1 MSDYWKLLGEG
12 LYGDV
17 AAVILRL
24 DLVQAFKHLSNRQ
37 KYVVWCYFMEGYTQQ
52 EIGNLLGV
60 SQRMVSDYI
69 DTVCK
74 RIAATLEG
82 EGGSVA

>member
-1 MSDYWKLLGEG
+1 MGEG
-12 LYGDV
+12 FYGDI

-24 DLVQAFKHLSNRQ
+24 DLVQAFKHLTPRQ
-37 KYVVWCYFMEGYTQQ
+37 KCVIWWYFMEGYTQQ
-52 EIGNLLGV
+52 EIANFLGV

-74 RIAATLEG
+74 RIAAILEG
-82 EGGSVA
+82 EGGSAA